1 MAQGLVAT
9 IFEAGPNDDLLAV
22 DVYEGG
28 GGPVVNSYQKKA
40 GGAIDVLSTINGG
53 DSGGGGSSPP
63 APAPAPAPAPSKTD
77 VNKIL
82 SDGNSDIFGFLTNL
96 SNSAA
101 AKFGIDTTSVNTF
114 TAVVNGI
121 TKALNTDYSASDVKA
136 IAGIANVLSD
146 GGYVNTVKDKKALD
160 ALVMSTVATG
170 SEIGLPNVF
179 SKIASNPKHDKS
191 VLATAA
197 KQAVETTVA
206 KGDTSVFLDV
216 VSTEYVTGLKTRY
229 PAVINDV
236 LTSTMLP
243 DTLSEQGYGEFYKTI
258 TNGLS
263 KVDGEWNKDYRN
275 NEQILISDAVVR
287 NPFLNETLESF
298 VLSIPLDIKY
308 NSDPEYN
315 SVVDVQFGDV
325 QLGAIFRAIYGATL
339 DNDFIALKV
348 SEWLST
354 DAMILRQERT
364 DAWMTLVS
372 KQFDYRTIEDDFKFH
387 FPLEIPD
394 LNRSVTV

>member
-1 MAQGLVAT
+1 
-9 IFEAGPNDDLLAV
+9 
-22 DVYEGG
+22 
-28 GGPVVNSYQKKA
+28 
-40 GGAIDVLSTINGG
+40 
-53 DSGGGGSSPP
+53 
-63 APAPAPAPAPSKTD
+63 
-77 VNKIL
+77 
-82 SDGNSDIFGFLTNL
+82 
-96 SNSAA
+96 
-101 AKFGIDTTSVNTF
+101 
-114 TAVVNGI
+114 
-121 TKALNTDYSASDVKA
+121 
-136 IAGIANVLSD
+136 
-146 GGYVNTVKDKKALD
+146 
-160 ALVMSTVATG
+160 
-170 SEIGLPNVF
+170 
-179 SKIASNPKHDKS
+179 
-191 VLATAA
+191 LATAA

-229 PAVINDV
+229 PAVISDV
-236 LTSTMLP
+236 LSSTMLP

-258 TNGLS
+258 TDGLS
-263 KVDGEWNKDYRN
+263 KVDSEWNKDYRN
-275 NEQILISDAVVR
+275 NEQILISDAAVR

-315 SVVDVQFGDV
+315 SVVDVQFGDI

-339 DNDFIALKV
+339 DNEFIALKI
-348 SEWLST
+348 SEWLSV